1 MDDEEGDHFVDLDV
15 EEILALCLL
24 YILLVSQRS
33 HTAYRKTVR
42 CSPESFDALYNFD
55 FGLAVLLTYYG
66 NGCGIDGD
74 GIGGAAVQLG
84 TSRAVA
90 GVYIKRLED
99 LLYDMMHDV
108 IFFPAPD
115 AVDEWDGLVEGFA
128 RRGSDFP
135 DVACVFDGTI
145 IRTRRPRNHMV
156 WRSEIHPTT
165 VWLLSTIVV
174 NFDTLVCS
182 LEVIPINR
190 CGINLKYLG
199 PAHDT
204 CIWPFLTVPFDKRR
218 GNRLSRKQRYFNFHL
233 SSTRIF
239 VECVFGKIKGRF
251 KVLNGVTDRHAH
263 TTNARMICSTA
274 VLHNL
279 LVDIAMHAFDPHWER
294 TEEEINL
301 GEAKRNTYME
311 QFYRHDNE

>member
-1 MDDEEGDHFVDLDV
+1 MTQLRGDLDEAADDMDDEEGDHFVDLDV

-24 YILLVSQRS
+24 YILLVVSVGQLDGRSICGPTQEKIIVRTDSFARLKSQRS
-33 HTAYRKTVR
+33 HTAYKKTVR
-42 CSPESFDALYNFD
+42 CSPESFDALVAWLEPLYYRKYGLPGSNTHYNFD

-66 NGCGIDGD
+66 NGCDIDGD

-84 TSRAVA
+84 MSRAVA

-156 WRSEIHPTT
+156 WRCLI
-165 VWLLSTIVV
+165 LL
-174 NFDTLVCS
+174 L
-182 LEVIPINR
+182 R
-190 CGINLKYLG
+190 C
-199 PAHDT
+199 
-204 CIWPFLTVPFDKRR
+204 VR
-218 GNRLSRKQRYFNFHL
+218 
-233 SSTRIF
+233 
-239 VECVFGKIKGRF
+239 
-251 KVLNGVTDRHAH
+251 
-263 TTNARMICSTA
+263 
-274 VLHNL
+274 
-279 LVDIAMHAFDPHWER
+279 
-294 TEEEINL
+294 
-301 GEAKRNTYME
+301 
-311 QFYRHDNE
+311 